1 MPPIARTGRIA
12 VLAERMERKPVT
24 PTSASLLI
32 RRESAAFTYLAVG
45 AAIAA
50 LVPWGLALNAVPL
63 HSPALRAWLFLAMGA
78 AGVFFARRAGL
89 EIIPTGF
96 RYPLRTSVIIGA
108 ALAAYLLLI
117 DALVFR
123 SALPTEYRVF
133 IVTADLPSRLL
144 YFVSRSFNEGI
155 VYQLFFG
162 SALVSLIGWA
172 WRKDGRIAP
181 GAYWVGLMLAH
192 LLNLGINTPLALT
205 YDLFRF
211 VAPGLLW
218 VYLYRRHGLTTV
230 LLAHAAT
237 HVFLQPLLGVAL
249 R

>member
-1 MPPIARTGRIA
+1 ML
-12 VLAERMERKPVT
+12 VERMERKPVT
-24 PTSASLLI
+24 PKYASPLI
-32 RRESAAFTYLAVG
+32 RPESAALTYVAMG
-45 AAIAA
+45 GAIAA

-63 HSPALRAWLFLAMGA
+63 HSPALRACLFVAMGA
-78 AGVFFARRAGL
+78 TGLFFARRVGL
-89 EIIPTGF
+89 EILTTGF
-96 RYPLRTSVIIGA
+96 RYPLRSAVIIGA

-123 SALPTEYRVF
+123 SALPPDYRAF
-133 IVTADLPSRLL
+133 IVTADLPARLL

-192 LLNLGINTPLALT
+192 LINLAINVIAGASVTPLALT
-205 YDLFRF
+205 YDLLRF
-211 VAPGLLW
+211 VAPGVLW
-218 VYLYRRHGLTTV
+218 VYLYRHHGLTSV
-230 LLAHAAT
+230 LVAHAST
-237 HVFLQPLLGVAL
+237 HVFLQPLLGLAL